1 MTITEAKKI
10 IEMCADA
17 VRKTDGDDAKIYV
30 NKEYVLSILDMVEE
44 PAPITWPD
52 YPYPWNPMQPGVTY
66 KDSDHWVWKKVS
78 TGTGDNDLGEWHLF
92 YEKGLDPYTP
102 YCGDINSTGQNPTP
116 EIHVTAADLSK
127 AAYHDTSMNPNDGTI
142 TTAQNNIPTHQYVEK
157 FNTASSDSKNA

>member
-44 PAPITWPD
+44 SAPITWPD
-52 YPYPWNPMQPGVTY
+52 YPYPWNPTQPGITY

-78 TGTGDNDLGEWHLF
+78 TGTGDNDPGEWHLF
-92 YEKGLDPYTP
+92 YEKGPDPYTP
-102 YCGDINSTGQNPTP
+102 YCGDMNSTGQNPTP
-116 EIHVTAADLSK
+116 EVHVTASTPNTETPVDVSPKRTDFIEDFVPAGTLSK
-127 AAYHDTSMNPNDGTI
+127 
-142 TTAQNNIPTHQYVEK
+142 
-157 FNTASSDSKNA
+157 